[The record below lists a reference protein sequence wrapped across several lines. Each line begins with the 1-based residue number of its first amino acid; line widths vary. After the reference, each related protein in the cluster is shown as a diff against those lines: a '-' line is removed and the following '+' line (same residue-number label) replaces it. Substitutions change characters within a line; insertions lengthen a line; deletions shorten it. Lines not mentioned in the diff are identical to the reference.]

1 MRSIE
6 PPLLDLSGITK
17 RFGPVTANDNV
28 DFQLRRGEIVG
39 LLGENGAGKTTLMN
53 IVFGLYRPDE
63 GSIAIDGRAVDIRST
78 ADAMSCGVGM
88 VHQHAHVVGRHTVL
102 ENVIAGL
109 PGRRGFQDRVT
120 AIRRLEEIRA
130 SCGLHLPQERL
141 AAELAVGEKQRLD
154 IIRALFR
161 MTRVLIL
168 DEPTSVLTPE
178 ESAGLFDAI
187 RALAKNGMGVVLIS
201 HKLDDVRAITNRV
214 VVMRRG
220 KVAAS
225 VDNNGRLSNSH
236 LATLMCG
243 HEPEK
248 VARRASRKGDP
259 RLRLTGLVLSDQ
271 RRPNHRAPP
280 FDLSILSGE
289 IVGVAGVSG
298 NGQVGLAETIAGI
311 RAAMAG
317 TISIE
322 EKVINMSNPR
332 SFSRSG
338 IAYIPEDRI
347 GAGFAGRL
355 TLAENAV
362 ISRFRSRPFSR
373 YGLLDRRAIMNFAI
387 GLIEQYDIR
396 PPSPTTRM
404 TMFSGGNQQKA
415 IVAREIAFPLRV
427 LVIAQPTRGLDIAA
441 TSFVHRQLMGL
452 KDQGCAIVMISDDL
466 EELFQLSDRLA
477 VICDGTIVMEGTTE
491 LMTVAEVGLAMSG
504 AWKPGNA
511 A

>member
-1 MRSIE
+1 MPSPE

-17 RFGPVTANDNV
+17 RFGQVIANDHV

-53 IVFGLYRPDE
+53 IVFGLYRPDA
-63 GSIAIDGRAVDIRST
+63 GSIAVDGRTADIRST
-78 ADAMSCGVGM
+78 ADAMSCGIGM

-109 PGRRGFQDRVT
+109 PGRCGVQNRAA
-120 AIRRLEEIRA
+120 AIRRLGEIRA
-130 SCGLHLPQERL
+130 SCGLHLRLDRL
-141 AAELAVGEKQRLD
+141 AEDLAVGEKQRLD

-168 DEPTSVLTPE
+168 DEPTSVLTPK
-178 ESAGLFDAI
+178 ESEGLFDAI
-187 RALAKNGMGVVLIS
+187 RALAKDGMGVVLIS

-220 KVAAS
+220 KVAAA
-225 VDNNGRLSNSH
+225 VDNDSRLSNSH

-243 HEPEK
+243 HEPER
-248 VARRASRKGDP
+248 VARRASRPGAP
-259 RLRLTGLVLSDQ
+259 GLILTGLVLSDH
-271 RRPNHRAPP
+271 RRPGHRAPP
-280 FDLSILSGE
+280 FDLSISSGE
-289 IVGVAGVSG
+289 IVGIAGVSG
-298 NGQVGLAETIAGI
+298 NGQVGLAETITGLRSAV
-311 RAAMAG
+311 AG
-317 TISIE
+317 TMAIG
-322 EKVINMSNPR
+322 EKVIATSNPG
-332 SFSRSG
+332 SSSHGG

-373 YGLLDRRAIMNFAI
+373 YGWLDRRAIMEFAI

-396 PPSPTTRM
+396 PPNPTMRM

-415 IVAREIAFPLRV
+415 IVAREMAFPPRV

-477 VICDGTIVMEGTTE
+477 VICDGTIVLKGTTE
-491 LMTVAEVGLAMSG
+491 LLTVAEVGLAMSG
-504 AWKPGNA
+504 SRQPGNA